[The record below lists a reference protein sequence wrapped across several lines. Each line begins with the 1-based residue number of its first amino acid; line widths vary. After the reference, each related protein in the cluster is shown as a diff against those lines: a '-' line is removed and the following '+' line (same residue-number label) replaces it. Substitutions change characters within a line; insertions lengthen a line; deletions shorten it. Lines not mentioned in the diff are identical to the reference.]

1 MLSWTPRSTQPSR
14 PLLKSAV
21 SELVCRFAKL
31 VLNVLLAVNGRG
43 VDLLKAGSKRR
54 RTKAE
59 MEEFKFDEIRKADE
73 EQDMRRRISL
83 LEQKLVNERNEV
95 I

>member
-1 MLSWTPRSTQPSR
+1 M
-14 PLLKSAV
+14 
-21 SELVCRFAKL
+21 
-31 VLNVLLAVNGRG
+31 NGRG

-73 EQDMRRRISL
+73 EQDMRRRISI

>member
-1 MLSWTPRSTQPSR
+1 
-14 PLLKSAV
+14 
-21 SELVCRFAKL
+21 
-31 VLNVLLAVNGRG
+31 VNGRG

-59 MEEFKFDEIRKADE
+59 MEEFKFDQIRKEDE
-73 EQDMRRRISL
+73 EQDMRRRISV

>member
-1 MLSWTPRSTQPSR
+1 M
-14 PLLKSAV
+14 
-21 SELVCRFAKL
+21 
-31 VLNVLLAVNGRG
+31 NGRG

-59 MEEFKFDEIRKADE
+59 MEEFKFDEIRKEDE
-73 EQDMRRRISL
+73 EQDMRRRISV
-83 LEQKLVNERNEV
+83 LEQKLVHERNEV

>member
-1 MLSWTPRSTQPSR
+1 M
-14 PLLKSAV
+14 
-21 SELVCRFAKL
+21 
-31 VLNVLLAVNGRG
+31 NGRG

-59 MEEFKFDEIRKADE
+59 MEEFKFDQIRKEDE
-73 EQDMRRRISL
+73 ERDLRRRISV

>member
-1 MLSWTPRSTQPSR
+1 M
-14 PLLKSAV
+14 
-21 SELVCRFAKL
+21 
-31 VLNVLLAVNGRG
+31 NGRG

-73 EQDMRRRISL
+73 EQDMRRRISV
-83 LEQKLVNERNEV
+83 LEQKLVHERNEV

>member
-1 MLSWTPRSTQPSR
+1 M
-14 PLLKSAV
+14 
-21 SELVCRFAKL
+21 
-31 VLNVLLAVNGRG
+31 NGRG

-73 EQDMRRRISL
+73 EQDMRRRISV

>member
-1 MLSWTPRSTQPSR
+1 M
-14 PLLKSAV
+14 
-21 SELVCRFAKL
+21 
-31 VLNVLLAVNGRG
+31 NGRG

-73 EQDMRRRISL
+73 EQDMRRRISV
-83 LEQKLVNERNEV
+83 LEQKLVHERNEA